1 MEKELL
7 MQEKT
12 KLLSLTLA
20 ELKEYAKGKVDKYY
34 SYKKEE
40 LVDKIIAYEISMV
53 TKSLKPHIFEA
64 DETRKVYP
72 PQKNPNIKSL
82 EYPFSFIQ
90 GIGPYEDEGYDI
102 NDMII
107 PMPGEPEEELGNFP
121 NNIQKY
127 LWVYEGANDEEP
139 WLALVQLNNGN
150 YAFYRGECDY
160 TGFECQSLME
170 LYVSKSLET
179 LVRMAMTNE
188 DYRKYEDSY

>member
-7 MQEKT
+7 MQK
-12 KLLSLTLA
+12 SLV

-34 SYKKEE
+34 NYKKEE
-40 LVDKIIAYEISMV
+40 LVDKIIAYEISIV
-53 TKSLKPHIFEA
+53 PKPHIFEV

-72 PQKNPNIKSL
+72 PQKNPNIESL
-82 EYPFSFIQ
+82 EYPFSFIHTNEND
-90 GIGPYEDEGYDI
+90 EDEGYDI

-107 PMPGEPEEELGNFP
+107 PMPGEPEEEAGDFP

-139 WLALVQLNNGN
+139 WLALVQLDNGN

-160 TGFECQSLME
+160 TGFDCQGAME

-188 DYRKYEDSY
+188 DYRKYEASY